1 MIELNKNC
9 HCSVKIEHLSVTRG
23 TQEILDDVNLEV
35 KHGEITAIIGRNG
48 AGKTT
53 LLKAIMNRIP
63 HTGTVTYYN
72 SLGKKISQP
81 KIGYVPQSLSFDRGT
96 PLMVSDLFCAN
107 SGIMPVWFKHKKEKL
122 AHAKEM
128 LAHVGAEKL
137 INKPLGK
144 ISGGELQRVLL
155 AFALDPMPDILILD
169 EPVSA
174 LDRRGISSF
183 YDLVTS
189 LRSEYHMPV
198 LLVSHDLGHVTKYC
212 TRAALVDG
220 TIVVI
225 DTAKNIV
232 KHKEV
237 REVFGLGEEGV
248 L

>member
-1 MIELNKNC
+1 MTDLHKEC

-23 TQEILDDVNLEV
+23 NQKILDDVNLEV

-53 LLKAIMNRIP
+53 LLKAIMDRIP
-63 HTGTVTYYN
+63 HTGTVTYFN
-72 SLGKKISQP
+72 SMGKKISQP
-81 KIGYVPQSLSFDRGT
+81 KLGYVPQSLSFDRGT
-96 PLMVSDLFCAN
+96 PLTVADLFCAN
-107 SGIMPVWFKHKKEKL
+107 SGMMPVWFRHKKDKI

-128 LAHVGAEKL
+128 LAHVGAERL
-137 INKPLGK
+137 IDKPLGR
-144 ISGGELQRVLL
+144 IS
-155 AFALDPMPDILILD
+155 DPMPDMLILD

-220 TIVVI
+220 TIVLT
-225 DTAKNIV
+225 DTAKNIL

-237 REVFGLGEEGV
+237 REVFGLGEEGI